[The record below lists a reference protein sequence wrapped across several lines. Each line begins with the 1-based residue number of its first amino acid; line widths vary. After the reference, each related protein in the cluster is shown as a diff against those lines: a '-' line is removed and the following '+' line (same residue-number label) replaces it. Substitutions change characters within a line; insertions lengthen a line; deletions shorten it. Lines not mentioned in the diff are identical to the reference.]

1 MTNKFMV
8 SVTSEKQFY
17 AVAQFAV
24 PNSYVGDMYDIY
36 EDNSVVIVDVDHWFY
51 TNFEQALTLKEEF
64 GYPISFEEFEM
75 RYLET
80 VPTDNVMT
88 HDDEVKS
95 VSGVK
100 YFKGTDAE
108 ATAKYAEEFNK
119 KIDMINHPSHYK
131 QFSREVIDTMQ
142 GMSTPEEF
150 KGYLKLNAVKYL
162 SRYQGKNGIEDLDKA
177 IWYVTKLKE
186 VLESEK

>member
-1 MTNKFMV
+1 MV
-8 SVTSEKQFY
+8 SVTSEDQFY

-24 PNSYVGDMYDIY
+24 PNSYVGDMYDNFKS
-36 EDNSVVIVDVDHWFY
+36 NSVIIVDVDNWFFV
-51 TNFEQALTLKEEF
+51 NFKQALGMTEEF

-88 HDDEVKS
+88 HEKEVKTMKENMEDNNNIHLNIGS
-95 VSGVK
+95 KTFTK
-100 YFKGTDAE
+100 YI
-108 ATAKYAEEFNK
+108 EELNK
-119 KIDMINHPSHYK
+119 EVDNINHPSHYK

-142 GMSTPEEF
+142 GMSTTEEF

-162 SRYQGKNGIEDLDKA
+162 SRYQGKNGVEDLSKA
-177 IWYVTKLKE
+177 VWYIEKLKE
-186 VLESEK
+186 VLEEDK